1 MSKPGFLAR
10 LFGRAQQS
18 QTVTSA
24 ALLEQIAN
32 RPMLMA
38 PLALHSMIAAAES
51 GVTADARLAYH
62 EDGDWSPEGSK
73 PEHLITIADGVG
85 YVRIHGPLF
94 PRYDIYTW
102 WFGGT
107 AYDVITAA
115 VGMLDADAGVAQIVL
130 DIDSN
135 GGRVQGCFECSRAIA
150 SARASKPIT
159 AYVNDAGFSAGYALA
174 CAASRIVITDTAG
187 VGSIG
192 VIGTHV
198 DFSRMLESAG
208 VKYTLITS
216 GEKKADLSP
225 TAPLSDRARA
235 ELQDEINRL
244 GDLFFALVAENRG
257 LDADAIRALQA
268 GTYYGPA
275 AVPAGLADEV
285 GALTLA
291 SVGEDEDEP
300 APADNP
306 EGEPAAS
313 LAAIADHVAEAANA
327 GAAPP
332 REMSAEDRELRDRGI
347 VAKSVTSAD
356 LPPAIAAALLSQSAG
371 VTPETVDARI
381 AHAKTLAD
389 MCFAAGLPDMAADYA
404 AKNTEIETARA
415 QLIAAKSEDGPE
427 IVTAHPQASGASV
440 KPPPLSGSAGV
451 SGHSIRSR
459 HRNAAAGPGLK
470 LRQ

>member
-1 MSKPGFLAR
+1 MKKPGFLAR

-24 ALLEQIAN
+24 ALLDQIAN

-51 GVTADARLAYH
+51 GVTADARLAYRD
-62 EDGDWSPEGSK
+62 DGDWSPEGSK

-107 AYDVITAA
+107 AYDVIAAA
-115 VGMLDADAGVAQIVL
+115 VGMLSADAGVTQIVL

-244 GDLFFALVAENRG
+244 GELFFALVAEHRG

-275 AVPAGLADEV
+275 AVSAGLADEV

-291 SVGEDEDEP
+291 AMDGEEDEP

-306 EGEPAAS
+306 EGDPAAS
-313 LAAIADHVAEAANA
+313 LDQVVDATCAASGALLD
-327 GAAPP
+327 GAAHP

-371 VTPETVDARI
+371 VTPETVEARI
-381 AHAKTLAD
+381 AHAKLLAD

-404 AKNTEIETARA
+404 TKNTEIETARA
-415 QLIAAKSEDGPE
+415 QLLAAKAEDGPE
-427 IVTAHPQASGASV
+427 LVTAHPQAS
-440 KPPPLSGSAGV
+440 PSAG
-451 SGHSIRSR
+451 SR
-459 HRNAAAGPGLK
+459 LDVAGIYARRKAQTP
-470 LRQ
+470 

>member
-24 ALLEQIAN
+24 ALLDQIAN

-51 GVTADARLAYH
+51 GVTADARLAYR

-73 PEHLITIADGVG
+73 PEHLVTIADGVG

-115 VGMLDADAGVAQIVL
+115 VGMLAADAGVAQIVL

-150 SARASKPIT
+150 SARASKPVT

-244 GDLFFALVAENRG
+244 GELFFSLVAEHRG
-257 LDADAIRALQA
+257 LEADAIRALQA

-275 AVPAGLADEV
+275 AVSAGLADEV

-306 EGEPAAS
+306 EGEPAAATLS
-313 LAAIADHVAEAANA
+313 LAAISDQVGEAACRA
-327 GAAPP
+327 IGALFDTSGAAPP

-381 AHAKTLAD
+381 AHAKALAD
-389 MCFAAGLPDMAADYA
+389 MCFAAGLPEVAVDYVT
-404 AKNTEIETARA
+404 KNTEIETARA
-415 QLIAAKSEDGPE
+415 QLLAAKAEDGPE
-427 IVTAHPQASGASV
+427 LVTAHPQAS
-440 KPPPLSGSAGV
+440 PSAG
-451 SGHSIRSR
+451 SR
-459 HRNAAAGPGLK
+459 LDVAGIYARRKAQTP
-470 LRQ
+470 

>member
-1 MSKPGFLAR
+1 MSKPGIFAR
-10 LFGRAQQS
+10 LFGRAKQS

-32 RPMLMA
+32 RPMLMS

-51 GVTADARLAYH
+51 GVTADARLAYR

-115 VGMLDADAGVAQIVL
+115 VGMLAADAGVAQIVL

-244 GDLFFALVAENRG
+244 GELFFALVAEHRG

-275 AVPAGLADEV
+275 AVSAGLADEV

-306 EGEPAAS
+306 EGEPAATLKLS
-313 LAAIADHVAEAANA
+313 LAAIADDVAEAS
-327 GAAPP
+327 GAAPQ
-332 REMSAEDRELRDRGI
+332 REMSAEDRQLRDRGI
-347 VAKSVTSAD
+347 VANAVAAAD
-356 LPPAIAAALLSQSAG
+356 LPPVLASALLSPVAG
-371 VTPETVDARI
+371 VTPETVDTRI
-381 AHAKTLAD
+381 AHAKALAD

-404 AKNTEIETARA
+404 TKNTEIETARA
-415 QLIAAKSEDGPE
+415 QLLAAKAVDGPE
-427 IVTAHPQASGASV
+427 LVTAHPQAS
-440 KPPPLSGSAGV
+440 PSAG
-451 SGHSIRSR
+451 SR
-459 HRNAAAGPGLK
+459 LDVAGIYARRKAQTP
-470 LRQ
+470 

>member
-51 GVTADARLAYH
+51 GVTADARLAYR

-73 PEHLITIADGVG
+73 PEHLVTIADGVG

-102 WFGGT
+102 WYGGT

-115 VGMLDADAGVAQIVL
+115 VGMLAADAGVTQIVL

-135 GGRVQGCFECSRAIA
+135 GGRVQGCYECSRAIA

-244 GDLFFALVAENRG
+244 GELFFALVAEHRG

-275 AVPAGLADEV
+275 AVSAGLADEV

-291 SVGEDEDEP
+291 AMDGEEDEP

-306 EGEPAAS
+306 EGDPAAS
-313 LAAIADHVAEAANA
+313 LDQVVDATCAASGALLD
-327 GAAPP
+327 GAAHP

-381 AHAKTLAD
+381 AHAKALAD
-389 MCFAAGLPDMAADYA
+389 ICAAAGLPDVAADYA
-404 AKNTEIETARA
+404 AKNTDIETARA
-415 QLIAAKSEDGPE
+415 QLIAAKAEDGPE
-427 IVTAHPQASGASV
+427 LVTAHPAAKAVGARLDV
-440 KPPPLSGSAGV
+440 AG
-451 SGHSIRSR
+451 IYERR
-459 HRNAAAGPGLK
+459 KAQTP
-470 LRQ
+470 

>member
-1 MSKPGFLAR
+1 MKKPGFLAR

-24 ALLEQIAN
+24 ALLDQIAN

-51 GVTADARLAYH
+51 GVTADARLAYR

-107 AYDVITAA
+107 AYDVIAAA
-115 VGMLDADAGVAQIVL
+115 VGMLSADAGVTQIVL

-244 GDLFFALVAENRG
+244 GELFFALVAEHRG
-257 LDADAIRALQA
+257 LDADAIRAMQA

-275 AVPAGLADEV
+275 AVSAGLADEV

-291 SVGEDEDEP
+291 AMDEEEDEP

-306 EGEPAAS
+306 EGEPAAATLKLS
-313 LAAIADHVAEAANA
+313 LAAIADDVAEAAS
-327 GAAPP
+327 GAIGALLDTP

-381 AHAKTLAD
+381 AHARALSD
-389 MCFAAGLPDMAADYA
+389 MCFAAGLPDVAADYA
-404 AKNTEIETARA
+404 TKNTEIETARA
-415 QLIAAKSEDGPE
+415 QLLAAKAEDGPE
-427 IVTAHPQASGASV
+427 LVTAHPQAS
-440 KPPPLSGSAGV
+440 PSAG
-451 SGHSIRSR
+451 SR
-459 HRNAAAGPGLK
+459 LDVAGIYARRRAQTP
-470 LRQ
+470 

>member
-1 MSKPGFLAR
+1 MKKPGFLAR

-24 ALLEQIAN
+24 ALLDQIAN

-51 GVTADARLAYH
+51 GVTADARLAYRD
-62 EDGDWSPEGSK
+62 DGDWSPEGSK

-107 AYDVITAA
+107 AYDVIAAA
-115 VGMLDADAGVAQIVL
+115 VGMLSADAGVTQIVL

-244 GDLFFALVAENRG
+244 GELFFALVAENRG
-257 LDADAIRALQA
+257 LDVDAIRAMQA

-275 AVPAGLADEV
+275 AVSAGLADEV

-291 SVGEDEDEP
+291 AMDGEEDEP

-306 EGEPAAS
+306 EGDPAAS
-313 LAAIADHVAEAANA
+313 LDQVVDATCAASGALLD
-327 GAAPP
+327 GAAHP

-381 AHAKTLAD
+381 AHAKALAD
-389 MCFAAGLPDMAADYA
+389 ICAAAGLPDVAADYA
-404 AKNTEIETARA
+404 AKNTDIETARA
-415 QLIAAKSEDGPE
+415 QLIAAKAEDGPE
-427 IVTAHPQASGASV
+427 LVTAHPAAKAVGARLDV
-440 KPPPLSGSAGV
+440 AG
-451 SGHSIRSR
+451 IYERR
-459 HRNAAAGPGLK
+459 KAQTP
-470 LRQ
+470 

>member
-24 ALLEQIAN
+24 ALLDQIAN

-51 GVTADARLAYH
+51 GVTADARLAYR

-73 PEHLITIADGVG
+73 PEHLVTIADGVG

-102 WFGGT
+102 WFGGA

-115 VGMLDADAGVAQIVL
+115 VGMLAADAGVAQIVL

-150 SARASKPIT
+150 SARASKPVT

-198 DFSRMLESAG
+198 DLSRMLESAG

-244 GDLFFALVAENRG
+244 GELFFALVAEHRG

-268 GTYYGPA
+268 GTYFGPA
-275 AVPAGLADEV
+275 AVSAGLADEV

-291 SVGEDEDEP
+291 AMDGEEDEP

-306 EGEPAAS
+306 EGDPAAS
-313 LAAIADHVAEAANA
+313 LDQVADAT
-327 GAAPP
+327 GAASGALLDGAAHP

-347 VAKSVTSAD
+347 VAKAVTSAD
-356 LPPAIAAALLSQSAG
+356 LTPAIAAAMLSQSAG

-381 AHAKTLAD
+381 AHAKALAD

-404 AKNTEIETARA
+404 TKNTEIETARA
-415 QLIAAKSEDGPE
+415 QLLAAKAEDGPE
-427 IVTAHPQASGASV
+427 LVTAHPQAS
-440 KPPPLSGSAGV
+440 PSAG
-451 SGHSIRSR
+451 SR
-459 HRNAAAGPGLK
+459 LDVAGIYARRKAQTP
-470 LRQ
+470 

>member
-51 GVTADARLAYH
+51 GVTADARLAYR

-73 PEHLITIADGVG
+73 PEHLVTIADGVG

-102 WFGGT
+102 WYGGT

-115 VGMLDADAGVAQIVL
+115 VGMLAADAGVTQIVL

-244 GDLFFALVAENRG
+244 GELFFALVAEHRG
-257 LDADAIRALQA
+257 IDADAIRALQA

-275 AVPAGLADEV
+275 AVSAGLADDV

-291 SVGEDEDEP
+291 TMGEEEDEP

-313 LAAIADHVAEAANA
+313 LDALAAAAKQ
-327 GAAPP
+327 GAAEISGVWAQL
-332 REMSAEDRELRDRGI
+332 REEDRQLRDRGI
-347 VAKSVTSAD
+347 VANAVAAAD
-356 LPPAIAAALLSQSAG
+356 LPPVLASALLSPAAG

-381 AHAKTLAD
+381 AHAKALAD

-404 AKNTEIETARA
+404 TKNTEIETARA
-415 QLIAAKSEDGPE
+415 QLLAAKAEDGPE
-427 IVTAHPQASGASV
+427 LVTAHPQAS
-440 KPPPLSGSAGV
+440 PSAG
-451 SGHSIRSR
+451 SR
-459 HRNAAAGPGLK
+459 LDVAGIYARRKAQTP
-470 LRQ
+470 

>member
-51 GVTADARLAYH
+51 GVTADARLAYR

-73 PEHLITIADGVG
+73 PEHLVTIADGVG

-115 VGMLDADAGVAQIVL
+115 VGMLAADAGVTQIVL

-244 GDLFFALVAENRG
+244 GELFFALVAEHRG

-275 AVPAGLADEV
+275 AVSAGLADEV

-306 EGEPAAS
+306 EGEPAAATLS
-313 LAAIADHVAEAANA
+313 LAAISDQVGEAACRA
-327 GAAPP
+327 IGALFDTSG
-332 REMSAEDRELRDRGI
+332 EMSAEDRELRDRGI
-347 VAKSVTSAD
+347 VARSVTSAD

-381 AHAKTLAD
+381 AHARALAD

-404 AKNTEIETARA
+404 TKNTEIEAARA
-415 QLIAAKSEDGPE
+415 QLLAAKAEDGPE
-427 IVTAHPQASGASV
+427 LVTAHPQAS
-440 KPPPLSGSAGV
+440 PSAG
-451 SGHSIRSR
+451 SR
-459 HRNAAAGPGLK
+459 LDVAGIYARRKAQTP
-470 LRQ
+470 

>member
-1 MSKPGFLAR
+1 MKKPGFLAR

-24 ALLEQIAN
+24 ALLDQIAN

-51 GVTADARLAYH
+51 GVTADARLAYRD
-62 EDGDWSPEGSK
+62 DGDWSPEGSK

-107 AYDVITAA
+107 AYDVIAAA
-115 VGMLDADAGVAQIVL
+115 VGMLSADAGVTQIVL

-244 GDLFFALVAENRG
+244 GELFFALVAEHRG

-275 AVPAGLADEV
+275 AVSAGLADEV

-291 SVGEDEDEP
+291 AMDGEEDEP

-306 EGEPAAS
+306 EGDPAAS
-313 LAAIADHVAEAANA
+313 LDQVVDATCAASGALLD
-327 GAAPP
+327 GAAHP

-381 AHAKTLAD
+381 AHAKALAD
-389 MCFAAGLPDMAADYA
+389 ICAAAGLPDVAADYA
-404 AKNTEIETARA
+404 AKNTDIETARA
-415 QLIAAKSEDGPE
+415 QLIAAKAEDGPE
-427 IVTAHPQASGASV
+427 LVTAHPAAKAVGARLDV
-440 KPPPLSGSAGV
+440 AG
-451 SGHSIRSR
+451 IYERR
-459 HRNAAAGPGLK
+459 KAQTP
-470 LRQ
+470 

>member
-24 ALLEQIAN
+24 ALLDQIAN

-51 GVTADARLAYH
+51 GVTADARLAYR

-73 PEHLITIADGVG
+73 PEHLVTIADGVG

-115 VGMLDADAGVAQIVL
+115 VGMLAADAGVAQIVL

-150 SARASKPIT
+150 SARASKPVT

-244 GDLFFALVAENRG
+244 GELFFSLVAEHRG
-257 LDADAIRALQA
+257 LEADAIRALQA

-275 AVPAGLADEV
+275 AVSAGLADEV

-306 EGEPAAS
+306 EGEPAAATLS
-313 LAAIADHVAEAANA
+313 LAAISDQVGEAACRA
-327 GAAPP
+327 IGALFDTSGAAPP

-381 AHAKTLAD
+381 AHAKALAD
-389 MCFAAGLPDMAADYA
+389 MCFAAGLPEVAVDYVT
-404 AKNTEIETARA
+404 KNTEIETARA
-415 QLIAAKSEDGPE
+415 QLMDAKAEDGPE
-427 IVTAHPQASGASV
+427 LVTAHPQAS
-440 KPPPLSGSAGV
+440 PSAG
-451 SGHSIRSR
+451 SR
-459 HRNAAAGPGLK
+459 LDVAGIYARRKAQTP
-470 LRQ
+470 

>member
-24 ALLEQIAN
+24 ALLDQIAN

-51 GVTADARLAYH
+51 GVTADARLAYR

-73 PEHLITIADGVG
+73 PEHLVTIADGVG

-115 VGMLDADAGVAQIVL
+115 VGMLAADAGVTQIVL

-244 GDLFFALVAENRG
+244 GELFFALVAENRG

-268 GTYYGPA
+268 GTYFGPA
-275 AVPAGLADEV
+275 AVSAGLADEV

-291 SVGEDEDEP
+291 AMDVEDDEP

-313 LAAIADHVAEAANA
+313 LAAIADQVADAA
-327 GAAPP
+327 GAAISALFDSSGTAPL

-371 VTPETVDARI
+371 VTPETVEARI

-404 AKNTEIETARA
+404 TKNTEIETARA
-415 QLIAAKSEDGPE
+415 QLLAAKAEDGPE
-427 IVTAHPQASGASV
+427 LVTAHPQSS
-440 KPPPLSGSAGV
+440 PSAG
-451 SGHSIRSR
+451 SR
-459 HRNAAAGPGLK
+459 LDVAGIYARRKAQTP
-470 LRQ
+470 

>member
-24 ALLEQIAN
+24 ALLDQIAN

-51 GVTADARLAYH
+51 GVTADARLAYR

-73 PEHLITIADGVG
+73 PEHLVTIADGVG

-115 VGMLDADAGVAQIVL
+115 VGMLAADAGVAQIVL

-150 SARASKPIT
+150 SARASKPVT

-244 GDLFFALVAENRG
+244 GELFFALVAEHRG
-257 LDADAIRALQA
+257 LEADAIRALQA

-275 AVPAGLADEV
+275 AVSAGLADEV

-306 EGEPAAS
+306 EGEPAAAT
-313 LAAIADHVAEAANA
+313 LAAISDQVGEAACRA
-327 GAAPP
+327 IGALFDTSGAAPP

-381 AHAKTLAD
+381 AHAKALAD
-389 MCFAAGLPDMAADYA
+389 MCFAAGLPEVAVDYVT
-404 AKNTEIETARA
+404 KNTEIETARA
-415 QLIAAKSEDGPE
+415 QLMDAKAEDGPE
-427 IVTAHPQASGASV
+427 LVTAHPQAS
-440 KPPPLSGSAGV
+440 PSAG
-451 SGHSIRSR
+451 SR
-459 HRNAAAGPGLK
+459 LDVAGIYARRKAQTP
-470 LRQ
+470 

>member
-24 ALLEQIAN
+24 ALLDQIAN

-51 GVTADARLAYH
+51 GVTADARLAYR

-73 PEHLITIADGVG
+73 PEHLVTIADGVG

-115 VGMLDADAGVAQIVL
+115 VGMLAADAGVAQIVL

-150 SARASKPIT
+150 SARASKPVT

-244 GDLFFALVAENRG
+244 GELFFALVAEHRG
-257 LDADAIRALQA
+257 LEADAIRALQA

-275 AVPAGLADEV
+275 AVSAGLADEV

-306 EGEPAAS
+306 EGEPAAATLS
-313 LAAIADHVAEAANA
+313 LAAISDQVGEAACRA
-327 GAAPP
+327 IGALFDTSGAAPP

-381 AHAKTLAD
+381 AHAKALAD
-389 MCFAAGLPDMAADYA
+389 MCFAAGLPEVAVDYVT
-404 AKNTEIETARA
+404 KNTEIETARA
-415 QLIAAKSEDGPE
+415 QLMDAKAEDGPE
-427 IVTAHPQASGASV
+427 LVTAHPQAS
-440 KPPPLSGSAGV
+440 PSAG
-451 SGHSIRSR
+451 SR
-459 HRNAAAGPGLK
+459 LDVAGIYARRKAQTP
-470 LRQ
+470 

>member
-1 MSKPGFLAR
+1 MSKPGIFAR
-10 LFGRAQQS
+10 LFGRAKQS

-32 RPMLMA
+32 RPMLMS

-51 GVTADARLAYH
+51 GVTADARLAYR

-115 VGMLDADAGVAQIVL
+115 VGMLAADAGVAQIVL

-244 GDLFFALVAENRG
+244 GELFFALVAEHRG

-275 AVPAGLADEV
+275 AVSAGLADEV

-306 EGEPAAS
+306 EGEPAAATLS
-313 LAAIADHVAEAANA
+313 LAAISDQVGEAACRA
-327 GAAPP
+327 IGALFDTSG
-332 REMSAEDRELRDRGI
+332 EMSAEDRELRDRGI
-347 VAKSVTSAD
+347 VARSVTSAD
-356 LPPAIAAALLSQSAG
+356 LPPAITAALLSQSAG

-381 AHAKTLAD
+381 AHARALAD

-404 AKNTEIETARA
+404 TKNTEIEAARA
-415 QLIAAKSEDGPE
+415 QLLAAKAEDGPE
-427 IVTAHPQASGASV
+427 LVTAHPQAS
-440 KPPPLSGSAGV
+440 PSAG
-451 SGHSIRSR
+451 SR
-459 HRNAAAGPGLK
+459 LDVAGIYARRKAQTP
-470 LRQ
+470 

>member
-1 MSKPGFLAR
+1 MLA
-10 LFGRAQQS
+10 
-18 QTVTSA
+18 
-24 ALLEQIAN
+24 
-32 RPMLMA
+32 
-38 PLALHSMIAAAES
+38 
-51 GVTADARLAYH
+51 
-62 EDGDWSPEGSK
+62 
-73 PEHLITIADGVG
+73 
-85 YVRIHGPLF
+85 
-94 PRYDIYTW
+94 
-102 WFGGT
+102 
-107 AYDVITAA
+107 
-115 VGMLDADAGVAQIVL
+115 ADAGVAQIVL

-244 GDLFFALVAENRG
+244 GELFFALVAEHRG

-275 AVPAGLADEV
+275 AVSAGLADEV

-306 EGEPAAS
+306 EGEPAATLKLS
-313 LAAIADHVAEAANA
+313 LAAIADDVAEAS
-327 GAAPP
+327 GAAPQ
-332 REMSAEDRELRDRGI
+332 REMSAEDRQLRDRGI
-347 VAKSVTSAD
+347 VANAVAAAD
-356 LPPAIAAALLSQSAG
+356 LPPVLASALLSPVAG
-371 VTPETVDARI
+371 VTPETVDTRI
-381 AHAKTLAD
+381 AHAKALAD

-404 AKNTEIETARA
+404 IKNTEIETARA
-415 QLIAAKSEDGPE
+415 QLLAAKAEDGPE
-427 IVTAHPQASGASV
+427 LVTAHPQAS
-440 KPPPLSGSAGV
+440 PSAG
-451 SGHSIRSR
+451 SR
-459 HRNAAAGPGLK
+459 LDVAGIYARRKAQTP
-470 LRQ
+470 

>member
-1 MSKPGFLAR
+1 MKKPGFLAR

-24 ALLEQIAN
+24 ALLDQIAN

-51 GVTADARLAYH
+51 GVTADARLAYRD
-62 EDGDWSPEGSK
+62 DGDWSPEGSK
-73 PEHLITIADGVG
+73 PGHLITIADGVG

-107 AYDVITAA
+107 AYDVIAAA
-115 VGMLDADAGVAQIVL
+115 VGMLSADAGVTQIVL

-244 GDLFFALVAENRG
+244 GELFFALVAEHRG

-275 AVPAGLADEV
+275 AVSAGLADEV

-291 SVGEDEDEP
+291 AMDGEEDEP

-306 EGEPAAS
+306 EGDPAAS
-313 LAAIADHVAEAANA
+313 LDQVVDATCAASGALLD
-327 GAAPP
+327 GAAHP

-371 VTPETVDARI
+371 VTPETVEARI
-381 AHAKTLAD
+381 AHAKALAD
-389 MCFAAGLPDMAADYA
+389 ICAAAGLPDVAADYA
-404 AKNTEIETARA
+404 AKNTDIETARA
-415 QLIAAKSEDGPE
+415 QLIAAKAEDGPE
-427 IVTAHPQASGASV
+427 LVTAHPAAKAVGARLDV
-440 KPPPLSGSAGV
+440 AG
-451 SGHSIRSR
+451 IYERR
-459 HRNAAAGPGLK
+459 KAQTP
-470 LRQ
+470 

>member
-1 MSKPGFLAR
+1 MSKPGIFAR
-10 LFGRAQQS
+10 LFGRAKQS

-32 RPMLMA
+32 RPMLMS

-51 GVTADARLAYH
+51 GVTADARLAYR

-115 VGMLDADAGVAQIVL
+115 VGMLAADAGVAQIVL

-244 GDLFFALVAENRG
+244 GELFFALVAEHRG

-275 AVPAGLADEV
+275 AVSAGLADEV

-306 EGEPAAS
+306 EGEPAATLKLS
-313 LAAIADHVAEAANA
+313 LAAIADDVAEAS
-327 GAAPP
+327 GAAPQ
-332 REMSAEDRELRDRGI
+332 REMSAEDRQLRDRGI
-347 VAKSVTSAD
+347 VANAVAAAD
-356 LPPAIAAALLSQSAG
+356 LPPVLASALLSPVAG
-371 VTPETVDARI
+371 VTPETVDTRI
-381 AHAKTLAD
+381 AHAKALAD

-404 AKNTEIETARA
+404 IKNTEIETARA
-415 QLIAAKSEDGPE
+415 QLLAAKAEDGPE
-427 IVTAHPQASGASV
+427 LVTAHPQAS
-440 KPPPLSGSAGV
+440 PSAG
-451 SGHSIRSR
+451 SR
-459 HRNAAAGPGLK
+459 LDVAGIYARRKAQTP
-470 LRQ
+470 

>member
-1 MSKPGFLAR
+1 MKKPGFLAR

-51 GVTADARLAYH
+51 GVTADARLAYR

-73 PEHLITIADGVG
+73 PEHLVNIADGVG

-107 AYDVITAA
+107 AYDVIAAA
-115 VGMLDADAGVAQIVL
+115 VGMLSADAGVTQIVL

-216 GEKKADLSP
+216 GETKADLSP

-244 GDLFFALVAENRG
+244 GELFFALVAENRG

-275 AVPAGLADEV
+275 AVSAGLADEV

-291 SVGEDEDEP
+291 AMDGEEDEP

-306 EGEPAAS
+306 EGEPAAATLKLS
-313 LAAIADHVAEAANA
+313 LAAIADDVAEAASGA
-327 GAAPP
+327 ISALFDTSGAAPQ

-356 LPPAIAAALLSQSAG
+356 LPPVIAAALLSQSAG

-381 AHAKTLAD
+381 AHAKALAD

-404 AKNTEIETARA
+404 TKNTEIETARA
-415 QLIAAKSEDGPE
+415 QLLAAKAEDGPE
-427 IVTAHPQASGASV
+427 LVTAHPQAS
-440 KPPPLSGSAGV
+440 PSAG
-451 SGHSIRSR
+451 SR
-459 HRNAAAGPGLK
+459 LDVAGIYARRKAQTP
-470 LRQ
+470 

>member
-1 MSKPGFLAR
+1 MSKPGIFAR

-51 GVTADARLAYH
+51 GVTADARLAYR

-73 PEHLITIADGVG
+73 PEHLVTIADGVG

-115 VGMLDADAGVAQIVL
+115 VGMLAADAGVAQIVL

-150 SARASKPIT
+150 AARASKPIT

-244 GDLFFALVAENRG
+244 GELFFALVAEHRG

-275 AVPAGLADEV
+275 AVSAGLADEV

-306 EGEPAAS
+306 EGEPAAATLS
-313 LAAIADHVAEAANA
+313 LAAISDQVGEAAC
-327 GAAPP
+327 GAIGALFDTSG
-332 REMSAEDRELRDRGI
+332 EMSAEDRELRNRGI

-371 VTPETVDARI
+371 VTPETVDTRI
-381 AHAKTLAD
+381 AHARALAD

-404 AKNTEIETARA
+404 IKNTEIETARA
-415 QLIAAKSEDGPE
+415 QLLAAKAEDGPE
-427 IVTAHPQASGASV
+427 LVTAHPQAS
-440 KPPPLSGSAGV
+440 PSAG
-451 SGHSIRSR
+451 SR
-459 HRNAAAGPGLK
+459 LDVAGIYARRKAQTP
-470 LRQ
+470 